1 VSVNFSHLEGKL
13 HNNVLRKVAVSEIPA
28 QLVYYD
34 IFFEI
39 EDSRQIPILGYY
51 KDGFVVLQSLVK
63 QELLEGMTSEL
74 TEVYH
79 IEDVNDHILSKI
91 NGSGESSQA
100 TDLHLPS

>member
-1 VSVNFSHLEGKL
+1 MNAYKHVFSI
-13 HNNVLRKVAVSEIPA
+13 VAVSEIPA

-39 EDSRQIPILGYY
+39 EDARQIPILGYY
-51 KDGFVVLQSLVK
+51 KDGFVVLQSRVK

-79 IEDVNDHILSKI
+79 IEDVNDHVLSKI
-91 NGSGESSQA
+91 SGSGESS
-100 TDLHLPS
+100 